1 MLGLQKATWDPIRVG
16 VAIKEKY
23 ETILRIFVVLG
34 KQQTKQKMKSN
45 KQEKILSLNIG
56 FQNLV
61 KNKLVLRVAAKVK
74 AGKGSET

>member
-1 MLGLQKATWDPIRVG
+1 M
-16 VAIKEKY
+16 AIKEKY

-74 AGKGSET
+74 ARKGLET